1 MVTSIAKFL
10 LAVSYPTAG
19 YGRKIGKGKETGCIF
34 VPTGETGNDTTGGQ
48 RSPFFWENVDFE
60 LRGVER

>member
-1 MVTSIAKFL
+1 MM
-10 LAVSYPTAG
+10 YPTAG